1 MLYIYNGKILIKKY
15 QNVMTLRD
23 DLFECMMEEKKIVSV
38 RGKNIEMRYFG
49 EDEILLY
56 GQFSQISM
64 L

>member
-15 QNVMTLRD
+15 QNVVTLRD
-23 DLFECMMEEKKIVSV
+23 DLFECMMEKKIISV
-38 RGKNIEMRYFG
+38 KGKNIEMRYFG